1 MIRGRSASMTVI
13 VSWPLLAT
21 KTRRPSGD
29 TTTFHGS
36 APVVKRRV
44 EPVWK
49 ALVGEGF
56 VMRMTLTEL
65 PAALATNAKRLD
77 GSSAMLCGSSPTRIV
92 RSGVFVEVRMTVTV
106 SAPGLTTQTRRPSR
120 DMAIG
125 LEVVGVEN
133 VRRAWAARNAGAA
146 VVSSLR
152 AGAAAALAVL
162 AGRGLPRGVGEG
174 RDGEPGEDHGH
185 GCGETSGAPLVRAHA
200 RPFDTRR
207 RPEPHPRRRPC
218 QTACGEVKARP
229 CAVR

>member
-1 MIRGRSASMTVI
+1 MTVI

-92 RSGVFVEVRMTVTV
+92 RSGVFVEVRITVTV

-133 VRRAWAARNAGAA
+133 VRRAWAARNAGAPVA
-146 VVSSLR
+146 SAPR
-152 AGAAAALAVL
+152 AGAGAAALAVWPG
-162 AGRGLPRGVGEG
+162 AGCRAGSARAETANPARITATAAARRRALRWCARM
-174 RDGEPGEDHGH
+174 RD
-185 GCGETSGAPLVRAHA
+185 
-200 RPFDTRR
+200 PFDTRR
-207 RPEPHPRRRPC
+207 RPEPHPRERPC

-229 CAVR
+229 